1 VTDNNL
7 KNKRV
12 VFVIEALTVGGAE
25 HMLVAM
31 ANRMQKLGWDCSVV
45 CLTMAGELA
54 ENLGDGINLQVLD
67 KKPGTDF
74 SLPGRLRK
82 CIKSIDPV
90 AVNCH
95 LWTAN
100 TWTRLSLIKS
110 GYRVIATEHSRDTWK
125 GPHYRFIDR
134 LLSHAMFRMVAVS
147 GDTADFYKTEI
158 GIAEKLVTVINNGI
172 DTEKFRTADGSK
184 VRAELATENEVLV
197 GTVGRMI
204 SAKNHP
210 RLVQAIALL
219 RNEYPDLRLVFVG
232 DGPERKPLEA
242 AIEEAGIADITTL
255 TGTRHDVPQ
264 IFKALDIFVLSSDR
278 EGHPLTA
285 LEAQAAG
292 TPVVLTNAGGSSDAI
307 VRLEQLSDESNESRP
322 QAAGLLVEKSTES
335 LADGI
340 RALLDDKEQLQAM
353 AKLGLEEAQR
363 QFDEDVMVDKYI
375 ALFTPDTTV

>member
-1 VTDNNL
+1 MANNNS
-7 KNKRV
+7 KNKRI

-31 ANRMQKLGWDCSVV
+31 ANRMQVLGWDCSVI
-45 CLTMAGELA
+45 CLSIAGDLA
-54 ENLGDGINLQVLD
+54 DNLNDGVNFQVLG
-67 KKPGTDF
+67 KKPGVDF
-74 SLPGRLRK
+74 SVPGRLRK
-82 CIKSIDPV
+82 CIQSIDPV

-100 TWTRLSLIKS
+100 TWTRFSLIKS
-110 GYRVIATEHSRDTWK
+110 GYRVVATEHSRDTWK

-134 LLSHAMFRMVAVS
+134 LLSRAMFRMVAVS
-147 GDTADFYKTEI
+147 GDTADFYKKEI

-172 DTEKFRTADGSK
+172 NTEKFRTADGSK
-184 VRAELATENEVLV
+184 VRAELATESEVLV

-210 RLVQAIALL
+210 RLVEAIALL

-232 DGPERKPLEA
+232 DGPEREPLEA
-242 AIEEAGIADITTL
+242 AIDEAGIADITTL

-307 VRLEQLSDESNESRP
+307 VRLDETSADAGDSAV
-322 QAAGLLVEKSTES
+322 QAAGLLVEKSTAS

-340 RALLDDKEQLQAM
+340 RMLLDDEVRLQAM
-353 AKLGLEEAQR
+353 ARLGIEQAEK

-375 ALFTPDTTV
+375 ALFDAH

>member
-1 VTDNNL
+1 
-7 KNKRV
+7 
-12 VFVIEALTVGGAE
+12 
-25 HMLVAM
+25 
-31 ANRMQKLGWDCSVV
+31 
-45 CLTMAGELA
+45 
-54 ENLGDGINLQVLD
+54 
-67 KKPGTDF
+67 
-74 SLPGRLRK
+74 
-82 CIKSIDPV
+82 
-90 AVNCH
+90 
-95 LWTAN
+95 
-100 TWTRLSLIKS
+100 
-110 GYRVIATEHSRDTWK
+110 
-125 GPHYRFIDR
+125 
-134 LLSHAMFRMVAVS
+134 
-147 GDTADFYKTEI
+147 
-158 GIAEKLVTVINNGI
+158 
-172 DTEKFRTADGSK
+172 
-184 VRAELATENEVLV
+184 V

-307 VRLEQLSDESNESRP
+307 VRLEQLSDETDESRP

>member
-1 VTDNNL
+1 MTDKSS
-7 KNKRV
+7 KNRRV

-31 ANRMQKLGWDCSVV
+31 ANRMQTLGWNCSVV

-54 ENLGDGINLQVLD
+54 DNLNDGVNLQVLD
-67 KKPGTDF
+67 KKPGADF

-82 CIKSIDPV
+82 CIQSIDPV

-110 GYRVIATEHSRDTWK
+110 GYRVVATEHSRDTWK
-125 GPHYRFIDR
+125 GPHYRLIDR
-134 LLSHAMFRMVAVS
+134 LLSRAMFRMVAVS
-147 GDTADFYKTEI
+147 GDTADFYKKEI
-158 GIAEKLVTVINNGI
+158 GIAEKLITVINNGI
-172 DTEKFRTADGSK
+172 NTEKFRNADGSQ

-210 RLVQAIALL
+210 RLVEAIALL

-232 DGPERKPLEA
+232 DGPEREQLEET
-242 AIEEAGIADITTL
+242 IEKAGISDITTL
-255 TGTRHDVPQ
+255 TGTRHDVAE

-307 VRLEQLSDESNESRP
+307 VRLDQVETESDETAP

-340 RALLDDKEQLQAM
+340 RSLLDDEEQLQAM
-353 AKLGLEEAQR
+353 AKLGIEQAEK

-375 ALFTPDTTV
+375 ALFNPD